1 MKRYLGLDLGVKT
14 MGVAITD
21 RSNTVIF
28 PKVTIRF
35 PREDYDDAIRQ
46 LKEIV
51 EKEDITDVAIGLPI
65 NMDGSLG
72 YATDRTMNFIPKL
85 EALGLNVYTVDERLT
100 SVEAERLLHESDLK
114 SKEFKDKVD
123 MEAACLILESYLRR
137 IS

>member
-1 MKRYLGLDLGVKT
+1 MTRYLGLDLGVKT

-85 EALGLNVYTVDERLT
+85 EALGLKVYTVDERLT